1 LLTLIEDQRERFIS
15 KRMANFGEGRRRGT
29 GGMLPLLAIST
40 VAEYYRLPWKPPVTA
55 GLLAANTL
63 VYLRPAFLDP
73 LIPHIS
79 EVWFNPNL
87 ILKHKDLKR
96 FFLSAFY
103 HLNEPHLVYNM
114 MSLLWK
120 GIKLETSMGSTQF
133 ASMVVTLLG
142 ISQGVTLLLAKS
154 LHVFFDYRRAYFHEY
169 SVGFSGVLFAL
180 KVVLNAQAEDYS
192 SVYGVLVP
200 TKYAAWAELVLV
212 QIFVPRA
219 SFLGHLGGIL
229 AGILYMKMKRSYSG
243 SDPVAMVVRGVAR
256 AVTWPLRFLSS
267 MVGSRRRRITGRGR
281 VGRGQNGIAGP
292 GIWRCQSC
300 TFDNSGWESV
310 CEMCGSGRSRGNGWS
325 VNQGHAHSS
334 SSSSDLPLDELR
346 RRRVERRHVQV
357 LVKLGQADITE
368 MVECREFMS
377 VKERCNVRRSR
388 IDLVFLFS
396 SWPSLIPRLAMQ
408 WFRREGYCLDLLL
421 WDEARSELKLLTTD
435 IGRMAMSAAGVN
447 DIAAWILLALAI
459 ALSGDDSSPPLW
471 QSNLSLVI
479 WLDAVPRRRACEGTL
494 CLCIVTPKGPF
505 CRILTEKIFYRFILR
520 GLKTDV
526 TTIRGSQSWGL
537 LVLVINIGKDQ
548 KVLNDQAFAILVLM
562 ALVTTFIT
570 TPLLMAIYKPARR
583 GAPYKHRTI
592 QRKDHD
598 SELRILACFHSTR
611 NIPTLINM
619 IESSRGTGQRGRLCV
634 YAMRLMELSER
645 SSAIAMVHKA
655 RLNGLPAWNK
665 VERSTDQMVIAFEA
679 YQHLRAVALM
689 NDPRGN
695 ESLAYEERVVE
706 SRDDVNATLKAM
718 SKCNLFIVGRNAAVA
733 SLVSSTDC
741 PELGPV
747 GEEDVDY
754 EGSSRDISDSTV

>member
-1 LLTLIEDQRERFIS
+1 
-15 KRMANFGEGRRRGT
+15 MANFGEGRRRGT